1 MEFTKCPDVRL
12 AELDD
17 LPNLMSI
24 TRLACEE
31 DGQHSYDP
39 EKVLNML
46 RRYFDKAG
54 GLVAVIGEKS
64 EELKGYLIMI
74 IDEVW
79 YSKETQLL
87 ELSLFVHPDHRKSTY
102 ARQLMEFS
110 KQASNGLKMDL
121 TIGVMSTSRTEAKVR
136 LYQRQFPQVGCY
148 FVYRPQA

>member
-17 LPNLMSI
+17 LPNLMAI

-54 GLVAVIGEKS
+54 GLVAVIGEKG

-87 ELSLFVHPDHRKSTY
+87 ELSLFVHPNHRKSTY

>member
-1 MEFTKCPDVRL
+1 MEFTKCSDVRL

-17 LPNLMSI
+17 LPNLMAI
-24 TRLACEE
+24 TKTACEE

-54 GLVAVIGEKS
+54 GLVAVIGEKGKP
-64 EELKGYLIMI
+64 LKGYLIMI

>member
-12 AELDD
+12 AELED
-17 LPNLMSI
+17 LPELMSI
-24 TRLACEE
+24 TRIACGE
-31 DGQHSYDP
+31 DGQHSYDA

-46 RRYFDKAG
+46 RRYFDKNG
-54 GLVAVIGEKS
+54 GLVAVIGEKG
-64 EELKGYLIMI
+64 EPLKGYIIMI

-79 YSKETQLL
+79 YSRESQLL

-121 TIGVMSTSRTEAKVR
+121 TIGVLSTSRTEAKVR
-136 LYQRQFPQVGCY
+136 LYQRQFPQAGCY
-148 FVYRPQA
+148 FLYRPQA